1 MVEIKHTHISRI
13 TDDGYCESLSKSQ
26 FVKKDDG
33 FKTIIQIKIKIWNIL
48 LNSGVKHRSVS
59 LLRIF
64 YYYF

>member
-33 FKTIIQIKIKIWNIL
+33 FRRNHSDKDQKFGTFCFCNYL
-48 LNSGVKHRSVS
+48 TVA
-59 LLRIF
+59 
-64 YYYF
+64 